1 MSFSSTAIEQREK
14 ELKTLT
20 TFLTYSLI
28 GSLAIHIGLLA
39 SGIGSLLTK
48 VPEEEPVEITFVE
61 TPPEEEIKPIEAPEE
76 EIKPKVI
83 DNSRI
88 FTSSNNSDT
97 SPTVFVPQPQ
107 KSTVVS
113 AQPSVIQKQQVQSP
127 VVPAPKIEPLKPL
140 PSITKETV
148 SPQKVDT
155 PEQQVSQLTTKV
167 SPKTVDTQ
175 PQAVS
180 QTKDTPTNTLSTE
193 TSAVQPSSQSGSN
206 LSKLLAGIR
215 DGRAN
220 QQVSQPSLATSG
232 NGGNTV
238 GTSNSSGSGI
248 PGNGSAIVTDKSGSG
263 TKNEP
268 PNTSKVATAPTPP
281 KINTN
286 SGSGNGR
293 AACREC
299 DTNYPDWARRR
310 GVEGRVE
317 VAVDTDNN
325 GNVTKVRLLRSS
337 GNEKLDA
344 EHLERAQKWKLK
356 PSSEGRQG
364 VSIGTE
370 YAIAG
375 SQRYRQL
382 QERKKQRETVPR
394 NTAST
399 NNASNSVT
407 ETPRRRRRLVT
418 SVGENIPRESNTETR
433 RIRRR
438 RNVAASTESTSTSS
452 ATKGQRLGEALRRRR
467 RRTDQ
472 AVTSS
477 SGETRTRRRRR
488 EIAPV
493 SSVSNNSESRP
504 KSTRRRRRL
513 EQPASSEQNQQPS
526 PSGESN

>member
-1 MSFSSTAIEQREK
+1 MSFSSIATEQREK

-39 SGIGSLLTK
+39 SGIGSLITK
-48 VPEEEPVEITFVE
+48 VPEEEPMEITFVE
-61 TPPEEEIKPIEAPEE
+61 TPPEEEIKLIEAPKEK
-76 EIKPKVI
+76 IKPQVI

-88 FTSSNNSDT
+88 FTSSTNSD
-97 SPTVFVPQPQ
+97 SAPSIFVPQPQ
-107 KSTVVS
+107 KSTVVL
-113 AQPSVIQKQQVQSP
+113 AQPAVIRKQQVPSP
-127 VVPAPKIEPLKPL
+127 VIPEPKIQPLKPL
-140 PSITKETV
+140 PTITKAN
-148 SPQKVDT
+148 
-155 PEQQVSQLTTKV
+155 V

-175 PQAVS
+175 PQKVS
-180 QTKDTPTNTLSTE
+180 PLTTKLSPQKVDTQPLSTE
-193 TSAVQPSSQSGSN
+193 ATAIQPSSESGSN

-220 QQVSQPSLATSG
+220 QAGSQPSQATSG

-238 GTSNSSGSGI
+238 GTSNSSGLGI
-248 PGNGSAIVTDKSGSG
+248 PGSSTIFTGNSGGG
-263 TKNEP
+263 TKKEAAITP
-268 PNTSKVATAPTPP
+268 KVTTAPTSP
-281 KINTN
+281 KLGTN

-299 DTNYPDWARRR
+299 NPTYPDWAKRR

-317 VAVDTDNN
+317 VALDTDNK

-364 VSIGTE
+364 VTIGTE

-382 QERKKQRETVPR
+382 QERKKQREKEQR

-399 NNASNSVT
+399 NNASNSVS
-407 ETPRRRRRLVT
+407 ETPRRSRRLVT
-418 SVGENIPRESNTETR
+418 SVSENTPKESNPITR
-433 RIRRR
+433 RIRRSR
-438 RNVAASTESTSTSS
+438 STAASTESTSTPS

-467 RRTDQ
+467 NQ
-472 AVTSS
+472 AATNTS
-477 SGETRTRRRRR
+477 SGETRNRRRRR
-488 EIAPV
+488 AITPA
-493 SSVSNNSESRP
+493 SSVTTNNQSSPKPSRW
-504 KSTRRRRRL
+504 RQRL
-513 EQPASSEQNQQPS
+513 QQPAPSEQNQQPS
-526 PSGESN
+526 SSGESN

>member
-14 ELKTLT
+14 ELKTLS
-20 TFLTYSLI
+20 TFLTYSLL

-39 SGIGSLLTK
+39 SGIGNLLTK

-61 TPPEEEIKPIEAPEE
+61 TPPAEIKPIEAPEE
-76 EIKPKVI
+76 EIKPKVV
-83 DNSRI
+83 DNSQI
-88 FTSSNNSDT
+88 FTSSNNSNS
-97 SPTVFVPQPQ
+97 SPSIFIPQLQ

-113 AQPSVIQKQQVQSP
+113 AKPA

-148 SPQKVDT
+148 APKKVDT
-155 PEQQVSQLTTKV
+155 PQQEVSR
-167 SPKTVDTQ
+167 S
-175 PQAVS
+175 
-180 QTKDTPTNTLSTE
+180 KDTAVKPLSTE
-193 TSAVQPSSQSGSN
+193 KTAIQPSSKSSSN

-220 QQVSQPSLATSG
+220 QEVSQPSQGTVGG
-232 NGGNTV
+232 NGAV
-238 GTSNSSGSGI
+238 TSNSIGIPGSGSGSSS
-248 PGNGSAIVTDKSGSG
+248 GNNSSSVNNNGSGSG
-263 TKNEP
+263 NNSGSSSE
-268 PNTSKVATAPTPP
+268 NNNGISKVATAPTPP
-281 KINTN
+281 KASTN

-299 DTNYPDWARRR
+299 NTNYPDWARRR

-317 VAVDTDNN
+317 VAVDTDSQ

-382 QERKKQRETVPR
+382 QERKKQRESERR
-394 NTAST
+394 NAAST
-399 NNASNSVT
+399 NNASNSAT
-407 ETPRRRRRLVT
+407 DKPRRSRRLVT
-418 SVGENIPRESNTETR
+418 SVNDNIPKESNPITTK
-433 RIRRR
+433 IRRS
-438 RNVAASTESTSTSS
+438 RNTAASTESTSTPST
-452 ATKGQRLGEALRRRR
+452 TKGQRLGEALRRRR
-467 RRTDQ
+467 KNQ
-472 AVTSS
+472 ATTNTSS
-477 SGETRTRRRRR
+477 SSQQTTKRRRRR
-488 EIAPV
+488 EITPA
-493 SSVSNNSESRP
+493 SSVTNNSQSSP
-504 KSTRRRRRL
+504 KSSSWRQRL
-513 EQPASSEQNQQPS
+513 QQPASSEPNQ
-526 PSGESN
+526 

>member
-1 MSFSSTAIEQREK
+1 MSFSSTALEQREK

-28 GSLAIHIGLLA
+28 SSLAIHIGLLA

-61 TPPEEEIKPIEAPEE
+61 TPPEEEIKPIEEPEK

-88 FTSSNNSDT
+88 FTSSINSNT

-107 KSTVVS
+107 KNTVVS
-113 AQPSVIQKQQVQSP
+113 PQPAVI
-127 VVPAPKIEPLKPL
+127 PAPRIEPLKPL
-140 PSITKETV
+140 PTIAKAA
-148 SPQKVDT
+148 
-155 PEQQVSQLTTKV
+155 L
-167 SPKTVDTQ
+167 SPKTADTQ
-175 PQAVS
+175 PQVS
-180 QTKDTPTNTLSTE
+180 QSTDTAIKPLSTE
-193 TSAVQPSSQSGSN
+193 KTAVQPSSQSSSN

-220 QQVSQPSLATSG
+220 QEVPQLSQGTAGGNGGITSNSIGIPGSG
-232 NGGNTV
+232 NGTGSGNNSN
-238 GTSNSSGSGI
+238 GTDSGNNSNSNSNASNNSSSNASSNSSSSG
-248 PGNGSAIVTDKSGSG
+248 
-263 TKNEP
+263 
-268 PNTSKVATAPTPP
+268 SKVATSPTPS
-281 KINTN
+281 KVRTN

-299 DTNYPDWARRR
+299 NTNYPDWARRR

-317 VAVDTDNN
+317 VAVDTDNS

-382 QERKKQRETVPR
+382 QERKKQRESEQR
-394 NTAST
+394 NAAST
-399 NNASNSVT
+399 NNASNSAS
-407 ETPRRRRRLVT
+407 ETPRRSRRLVT
-418 SVGENIPRESNTETR
+418 SVNENIPREPNPITR
-433 RIRRR
+433 RIRRS
-438 RNVAASTESTSTSS
+438 RNTAASTESTSTQSS
-452 ATKGQRLGEALRRRR
+452 TKSQRLGEALRRRR
-467 RRTDQ
+467 NP
-472 AVTSS
+472 AVTNASSS
-477 SGETRTRRRRR
+477 SGQTTKRRRRR
-488 EIAPV
+488 ETTPA
-493 SSVSNNSESRP
+493 SSVTNNSQSSP
-504 KSTRRRRRL
+504 KPSSWRRRL
-513 EQPASSEQNQQPS
+513 QQPS
-526 PSGESN
+526 PSSDSN

>member
-1 MSFSSTAIEQREK
+1 MSFSSIAIEQREK
-14 ELKTLT
+14 ELKTLA

-61 TPPEEEIKPIEAPEE
+61 TPVEEIKPIEEPEE
-76 EIKPKVI
+76 ETKPKVI

-88 FTSSNNSDT
+88 FTSTNNFDT
-97 SPTVFVPQPQ
+97 SPSVFVPQPQ
-107 KSTVVS
+107 KSTIVS
-113 AQPSVIQKQQVQSP
+113 AQPAVI
-127 VVPAPKIEPLKPL
+127 PAPKIEPLKPL
-140 PSITKETV
+140 PSITKETTV

-155 PEQQVSQLTTKV
+155 PQPEVSQSKTKV
-167 SPKTVDTQ
+167 SPTIADSP

-180 QTKDTPTNTLSTE
+180 QPKNTTVKPLSTE
-193 TSAVQPSSQSGSN
+193 TTAVQPSSQSSSN

-215 DGRAN
+215 DARTN
-220 QQVSQPSLATSG
+220 QEGLQPSQATSG
-232 NGGNTV
+232 NGGNPV
-238 GTSNSSGSGI
+238 GTSNSSDAGI
-248 PGNGSAIVTDKSGSG
+248 PGNGGNSVRTSG
-263 TKNEP
+263 TGIPGNSGGDANNGRANVP
-268 PNTSKVATAPTPP
+268 KVATASTSP
-281 KINTN
+281 KVGTN

-299 DTNYPDWARRR
+299 NANYPEWARKR
-310 GVEGRVE
+310 GLEGRVE
-317 VAVDTDNN
+317 VAVDTDDS

-356 PSSEGRQG
+356 PSSGGRQG

-375 SQRYRQL
+375 SQKYRQL
-382 QERKKQRETVPR
+382 QERKKKREAEQRNSE
-394 NTAST
+394 ST

-407 ETPRRRRRLVT
+407 EIPRRRRRLVT
-418 SVGENIPRESNTETR
+418 SVSANIPRESNTETR

-452 ATKGQRLGEALRRRR
+452 VTKGQRLGEALRRRR
-467 RRTDQ
+467 TDQ
-472 AVTSS
+472 AVTSP
-477 SGETRTRRRRR
+477 SGETRKRRRRR
-488 EIAPV
+488 EITPA
-493 SSVSNNSESRP
+493 SSIIPSNESNSKP
-504 KSTRRRRRL
+504 TRRRRRL
-513 EQPASSEQNQQPS
+513 EQPTPSEQN
-526 PSGESN
+526 

>member
-1 MSFSSTAIEQREK
+1 MSFSSIAIEQREK

-39 SGIGSLLTK
+39 SGIGSVLTK

-61 TPPEEEIKPIEAPEE
+61 TPVEEIKPIEEPEE
-76 EIKPKVI
+76 ETKPKVI

-88 FTSSNNSDT
+88 FTSTNNFDT
-97 SPTVFVPQPQ
+97 SPSVFVPQPQ
-107 KSTVVS
+107 KSTVVP
-113 AQPSVIQKQQVQSP
+113 AQTAVIQKQQVPSP
-127 VVPAPKIEPLKPL
+127 VIPEPKIQPLKPL
-140 PSITKETV
+140 PTITKAN
-148 SPQKVDT
+148 
-155 PEQQVSQLTTKV
+155 V

-175 PQAVS
+175 PQKVS
-180 QTKDTPTNTLSTE
+180 PLTTKLSAQQVDT
-193 TSAVQPSSQSGSN
+193 QPSSTDATAIQTSSESGSN

-220 QQVSQPSLATSG
+220 QAGSQPSQATAD

-238 GTSNSSGSGI
+238 GRTTGLRVRRDLGDIGSVNNEQSNT
-248 PGNGSAIVTDKSGSG
+248 A
-263 TKNEP
+263 
-268 PNTSKVATAPTPP
+268 KVATAPTQP

-286 SGSGNGR
+286 TNTGSGNGR

-299 DTNYPDWARRR
+299 NTNYPDWARRR

-382 QERKKQRETVPR
+382 QKRKKQRETEQR
-394 NTAST
+394 NSEST
-399 NNASNSVT
+399 NKASNSAS

-418 SVGENIPRESNTETR
+418 SVSENIPRESNTETR

-452 ATKGQRLGEALRRRR
+452 ATKGQRLGEAIRRR

-477 SGETRTRRRRR
+477 SGETRKRRRRR
-488 EIAPV
+488 EITPA
-493 SSVSNNSESRP
+493 SSVNSNNESSP
-504 KSTRRRRRL
+504 KPTRRRRRL
-513 EQPASSEQNQQPS
+513 EQPTPSEQN
-526 PSGESN
+526 